1 MTWVTG
7 EITSGWTSSQY
18 YGYGILFEN
27 LPTTGESGGSPLLN
41 DGGVNGNEVRWELL
55 TQTGL
60 TVDGFYED
68 GSFEST
74 GIGSFTYRSFVNNS
88 AVGDF
93 TVFVNAAGATV
104 TSAVSAGIPIP
115 AAAASVDVSALIS
128 SAVSAGIPKP
138 AALAGLAI
146 TQEGT
151 VASIISAG
159 IPKPIA
165 AAAVSVQA
173 APIQLTV
180 SAGIPKPTASIVMY
194 TGEPSSYNWF
204 EHIDDMIA
212 DGRFIVIADGSR
224 FITFND

>member
-27 LPTTGESGGSPLLN
+27 LPITGESGGSPLLN
-41 DGGVNGNEVRWELL
+41 DGGVNGDEVRWELL
-55 TQTGL
+55 AQTSL
-60 TVDGFYED
+60 TVDAFYED

-88 AVGDF
+88 SVGDF

-104 TSAVSAGIPIP
+104 TSAISAGIPIP
-115 AAAASVDVSALIS
+115 AVSASVDVIALVS

-138 AALAGLAI
+138 TVSAALII
-146 TQEGT
+146 TQDGAISST
-151 VASIISAG
+151 ISAG

-165 AAAVSVQA
+165 AAFVSAQA
-173 APIQLTV
+173 APIQLSV
-180 SAGIPKPTASIVMY
+180 SAGIPKPSASVVMY